1 MSTKT
6 AIDQRRGKGASRT
19 MSKEAKQSILGLA
32 MVLPSFAILLI
43 VVIIPIVQ
51 SFVMSLS
58 NGEGGY
64 DLSRYAYLFTDKGM
78 RSNIIFTLRITAIT
92 CVLVLLVSYSL
103 AIYMRFNQGPVVD
116 LIRKTYMIPL
126 FIPGVIAT
134 YGLINLLGNH
144 GWLARMLEVIGV
156 ELPRIIFDEKGIII
170 ANLWFNI
177 PFTTMLLSSALSA
190 IPSSVIES
198 AKDVGVGRFTL
209 FLKFILPLSYKTF
222 MVAVTFVF
230 MGVIGSFTAP
240 FLIGA
245 NSPQMLG
252 VSMQQV
258 FSVFQE
264 REQAA
269 AIAFFSF
276 LLCSVLGAFY
286 IRSMTVEEKGKV

>member
-1 MSTKT
+1 
-6 AIDQRRGKGASRT
+6 
-19 MSKEAKQSILGLA
+19 MSKERKQAIAGLA
-32 MVLPSFAILLI
+32 MVIPSFAILLI
-43 VVIIPIVQ
+43 VVIIPIFQ
-51 SFVMSLS
+51 SLFMSLS

-64 DLSRYAYLFTDKGM
+64 DLSRYQLLFTDKGL
-78 RSNIIFTLRITAIT
+78 RSNILFTLRITLIT
-92 CVLVLLVSYSL
+92 CAIVLLISYAL
-103 AIYMRFNQGPVVD
+103 AIYMRFNNGRIVE
-116 LIRKTYMIPL
+116 LIRRTYMIPL

-144 GWLARMLEVIGV
+144 GWLARMLDGTGLT
-156 ELPRIIFDEKGIII
+156 LPRIIFDEKGIII

-177 PFTTMLLSSALSA
+177 PFTTMLLSSALA
-190 IPSSVIES
+190 GIPSSVIES
-198 AKDVGVGRFTL
+198 AKDVGAGKLKLFMRFV
-209 FLKFILPLSYKTF
+209 FPLTYKTF
-222 MVAVTFVF
+222 LVALTFVF

-269 AIAFFSF
+269 AMAVFSF
-276 LLCSVLGAFY
+276 MLCSVLGAFY
-286 IRSMTVEEKGKV
+286 IRSMAREEDAKL

>member
-1 MSTKT
+1 
-6 AIDQRRGKGASRT
+6 
-19 MSKEAKQSILGLA
+19 MSKEARQSITGLA

-51 SFVMSLS
+51 SFIMSLS
-58 NGEGGY
+58 NGSGGY
-64 DLSRYAYLFTDKGM
+64 DLSRYTYLFTDKGM
-78 RSNIIFTLRITAIT
+78 RSNIVFTLRVTAIT
-92 CVLVLLVSYSL
+92 CVAVILISYTL
-103 AIYMRFNQGPVVD
+103 AIYMRFNQGPIVN

-144 GWLARMLEVIGV
+144 GWLARMLEVVGIT
-156 ELPRIIFDEKGIII
+156 LPRIIFDEKGIII

-177 PFTTMLLSSALSA
+177 PFTTMLLSSALSG
-190 IPSSVIES
+190 IPSSIIES
-198 AKDVGVGRFTL
+198 AKDVGVGRLTL
-209 FLKFILPLSYKTF
+209 FTRFIFPLSYKTF
-222 MVAVTFVF
+222 LVALTFVF

-240 FLIGA
+240 YLIGA

-286 IRSMTVEEKGKV
+286 IRSMAEEEKAKI

>member
-1 MSTKT
+1 
-6 AIDQRRGKGASRT
+6 
-19 MSKEAKQSILGLA
+19 MSKDIRQSITGLA

-43 VVIIPIVQ
+43 VVIIPIIQ

-58 NGEGGY
+58 NDSGGY
-64 DLSRYAYLFTDKGM
+64 DLSRYTFLFTDKGM
-78 RSNIIFTLRITAIT
+78 RDNIIFTLRITAIT
-92 CVLVLLVSYSL
+92 CIAVMLVSYTL
-103 AIYMRFNQGPVVD
+103 AIYMRFNNGPIVN

-144 GWLARMLEVIGV
+144 GWLARMLEVAGIT
-156 ELPRIIFDEKGIII
+156 LPRIIFDEKGIII

-177 PFTTMLLSSALSA
+177 PFTTMLLSSALSG

-198 AKDVGVGRFTL
+198 AKDVGVGKLALFTRFI
-209 FLKFILPLSYKTF
+209 FPLSYKTF
-222 MVAVTFVF
+222 LVALTFVF

-286 IRSMTVEEKGKV
+286 IRSMAEEEKGKI

>member
-1 MSTKT
+1 MNAVSTRKAAGKT
-6 AIDQRRGKGASRT
+6 W
-19 MSKEAKQSILGLA
+19 SKETRQSMLGLA
-32 MVLPSFAILLI
+32 MVLPSFAILLLT
-43 VVIIPIVQ
+43 VIIPTFQ
-51 SFVMSLS
+51 SFIMSLTNDS
-58 NGEGGY
+58 GGY

-78 RSNIIFTLRITAIT
+78 RGNILFTLRVTAIT

-116 LIRKTYMIPL
+116 LIRRTYMIPL

-144 GWLARMLEVIGV
+144 GWLSRMLEVIGV

-198 AKDVGVGRFTL
+198 AKDVGVGRLTL
-209 FLKFILPLSYKTF
+209 FTKFIFPLSYKTF
-222 MVAVTFVF
+222 LVAVTFVF

-286 IRSMTVEEKGKV
+286 IRSMAVEEKDKI

>member
-1 MSTKT
+1 
-6 AIDQRRGKGASRT
+6 
-19 MSKEAKQSILGLA
+19 
-32 MVLPSFAILLI
+32 MVIPSFAILLA
-43 VVIIPIVQ
+43 VVIIPIIQ
-51 SFVMSLS
+51 SLFMSLS
-58 NGEGGY
+58 NGAGGY
-64 DLSRYAYLFTDKGM
+64 DLSRYQLLFTDKGL
-78 RSNIIFTLRITAIT
+78 RANILFTLRITLIT
-92 CVLVLLVSYSL
+92 CAFVLLISYVL
-103 AIYMRFNQGPVVD
+103 AVYMRFNKGPIVE

-144 GWLARMLEVIGV
+144 GWLARWLDGTGLV
-156 ELPRIIFDEKGIII
+156 LPRIIFDEKGIII

-177 PFTTMLLSSALSA
+177 PFTTMLLSSALA
-190 IPSSVIES
+190 GIPASVIES
-198 AKDVGVGRFTL
+198 AKDVGAGKLQLFTRFV
-209 FLKFILPLSYKTF
+209 FPLTYKTF
-222 MVAVTFVF
+222 LVALTFVF

-240 FLIGA
+240 FLLGA

-269 AIAFFSF
+269 AMAFFSF

-286 IRSMTVEEKGKV
+286 IRSMAREENVKM

>member
-1 MSTKT
+1 
-6 AIDQRRGKGASRT
+6 
-19 MSKEAKQSILGLA
+19 MSKKTKQAIAGLA
-32 MVLPSFAILLI
+32 MVLPSFAVLLF
-43 VVIIPIVQ
+43 VVIIPIIQ
-51 SFVMSLS
+51 SLIMSLS

-64 DLSRYAYLFTDKGM
+64 DLSRYQMLFTDKGM
-78 RSNIIFTLRITAIT
+78 RANIIFTLRITLIS
-92 CVLVLLVSYSL
+92 CVLVLLVSYAL
-103 AIYMRFNQGPVVD
+103 AIYMRFNNGRIVEM
-116 LIRKTYMIPL
+116 IRKTYMIPL
-126 FIPGVIAT
+126 FIPGVIAS

-144 GWLARMLEVIGV
+144 GWLARLLDGTGI

-177 PFTTMLLSSALSA
+177 PFTTMLLSSALAS

-198 AKDVGVGRFTL
+198 AKDVGAGKLKL
-209 FLKFILPLSYKTF
+209 FVRFILPLTYKTF
-222 MVAVTFVF
+222 LVAVTFVF

-240 FLIGA
+240 FLMGA

-269 AIAFFSF
+269 AMAFFSF
-276 LLCSVLGAFY
+276 LLCSVMGAFY
-286 IRSMTVEEKGKV
+286 IRSMSQEENAKA

>member
-1 MSTKT
+1 
-6 AIDQRRGKGASRT
+6 
-19 MSKEAKQSILGLA
+19 MSKEWKQALAGLA
-32 MVLPSFAILLI
+32 MVLPSFAILLV
-43 VVIIPIVQ
+43 VVIIPILQ
-51 SFVMSLS
+51 SLMLSLT
-58 NGEGGY
+58 NETGGY
-64 DLSRYAYLFTDKGM
+64 DLSRYHVLFTDKGI
-78 RSNIIFTLRITAIT
+78 RANILFTLRITVIT
-92 CVLVLLVSYSL
+92 CALVLLISYTL
-103 AIYMRFNQGPVVD
+103 AVYMRFNQGPIVE

-144 GWLARMLEVIGV
+144 GWLARLLEHIGV
-156 ELPRIIFDEKGIII
+156 TLPRIIFDEKGIII

-177 PFTTMLLSSALSA
+177 PFTTMLLSSALA
-190 IPSSVIES
+190 GIPSSVIES
-198 AKDVGVGRFTL
+198 AKDVGAGRFRL
-209 FLKFILPLSYKTF
+209 FARFIFPLSYKTF
-222 MVAVTFVF
+222 LVALTFVF

-240 FLIGA
+240 FLLGA

-269 AIAFFSF
+269 AMAFFTF

-286 IRSMTVEEKGKV
+286 IRSMAKEENVRM